1 MSSRCGCTPTTSARS
16 SAGAG
21 APPGRCAPSSARWRR
36 VATSGSTC
44 WTPTRSADPMRV
56 IVGRAGRPHG
66 IRGEV
71 VIGVRTDEPD
81 LRFAVGA
88 AVDVLSSPDV
98 ADDEADDEAADVA
111 GERLTVASKRWHS
124 GQLLVSFA
132 GITDRT
138 AASEL
143 TGSWLSVDS
152 SQLPDT
158 GDPDEFRDHELIG
171 LNVRTAGG
179 EPVGV
184 VTDVLHY
191 GQDLLVVRR
200 AEGDAEGEFL
210 VPFVK
215 AIVPEVDVAAGLVVI
230 DPPPGLLDPAEA
242 Q

>member
-1 MSSRCGCTPTTSARS
+1 
-16 SAGAG
+16 
-21 APPGRCAPSSARWRR
+21 
-36 VATSGSTC
+36 
-44 WTPTRSADPMRV
+44 MRIV
-56 IVGRAGRPHG
+56 VGRVGRPHG

-88 AVDVLSSPDV
+88 TVDARSSPDE
-98 ADDEADDEAADVA
+98 DGTE
-111 GERLTVASKRWHS
+111 GEPLRVASARWHS
-124 GQLLVSFA
+124 GQLLVAFA

-138 AASEL
+138 AAAEL

-152 SQLPDT
+152 SQLPEIP
-158 GDPDEFRDHELIG
+158 DPDEFRDHELIG
-171 LNVRTAGG
+171 LSVRTRAGD
-179 EPVGV
+179 PVGV

-200 AEGDAEGEFL
+200 ADDPGESL

-215 AIVPEVDVAAGLVVI
+215 AIVPEVDMRAGVVVI
-230 DPPPGLLDPAEA
+230 DPPPGLLDPAQA

>member
-1 MSSRCGCTPTTSARS
+1 
-16 SAGAG
+16 
-21 APPGRCAPSSARWRR
+21 
-36 VATSGSTC
+36 
-44 WTPTRSADPMRV
+44 MRIV
-56 IVGRAGRPHG
+56 VGRVGRPHG

-88 AVDVLSSPDV
+88 TVDARSSL
-98 ADDEADDEAADVA
+98 DDDSPGG
-111 GERLTVASKRWHS
+111 GEPLRVASARWHS
-124 GQLLVSFA
+124 GQLLVAFA

-138 AASEL
+138 AAAEL

-152 SQLPDT
+152 SQLPET

-171 LNVRTAGG
+171 LSVRTCAGD
-179 EPVGV
+179 PVGV

-200 AEGDAEGEFL
+200 ADDSGGECL
-210 VPFVK
+210 VPFVT
-215 AIVPEVDVAAGLVVI
+215 AIVPEIDVPAGVLVI
-230 DPPPGLLDPAEA
+230 DPPPGLLDPAQA

>member
-1 MSSRCGCTPTTSARS
+1 
-16 SAGAG
+16 
-21 APPGRCAPSSARWRR
+21 
-36 VATSGSTC
+36 
-44 WTPTRSADPMRV
+44 MRV

-88 AVDVLSSPDV
+88 AVDAASSPD
-98 ADDEADDEAADVA
+98 EADAVPDQ
-111 GERLTVASKRWHS
+111 RLTIASKRWHS

-179 EPVGV
+179 ELVGM

-200 AEGDAEGEFL
+200 AEGAAGGECL

-215 AIVPEVDVAAGLVVI
+215 AIVPEVDVAAGLLVI
-230 DPPPGLLDPAEA
+230 DPPPGLLDPAQA

>member
-1 MSSRCGCTPTTSARS
+1 
-16 SAGAG
+16 
-21 APPGRCAPSSARWRR
+21 
-36 VATSGSTC
+36 
-44 WTPTRSADPMRV
+44 MRL

-88 AVDVLSSPDV
+88 TLDARSTS
-98 ADDEADDEAADVA
+98 DDAGPENGAG
-111 GERLTVASKRWHS
+111 GERLTVASVRWHS
-124 GQLLVSFA
+124 GQLLVAFA

-138 AASEL
+138 AAAEL

-158 GDPDEFRDHELIG
+158 GDPDEFRDYELIG
-171 LNVRTAGG
+171 LSVRTCAGD
-179 EPVGV
+179 PVGV

-200 AEGDAEGEFL
+200 QDEPGGEAL
-210 VPFVK
+210 VPFVR
-215 AIVPEVDVAAGLVVI
+215 AIVPEVDLRAGVVVI
-230 DPPPGLLDPAEA
+230 DPPPGLLDHA
-242 Q
+242 QTE

>member
-1 MSSRCGCTPTTSARS
+1 
-16 SAGAG
+16 
-21 APPGRCAPSSARWRR
+21 
-36 VATSGSTC
+36 
-44 WTPTRSADPMRV
+44 MRV
-56 IVGRAGRPHG
+56 IIGRAGRPHG

-88 AVDVLSSPDV
+88 AMEVLSSLDEK
-98 ADDEADDEAADVA
+98 ADTP
-111 GERLTVASKRWHS
+111 GQRLTVASTRWHS
-124 GQLLVSFA
+124 GQLLVLFA

-200 AEGDAEGEFL
+200 AEGEFM

-215 AIVPEVDVAAGLVVI
+215 AMVPEVDVQAGLVVI

>member
-1 MSSRCGCTPTTSARS
+1 
-16 SAGAG
+16 
-21 APPGRCAPSSARWRR
+21 
-36 VATSGSTC
+36 
-44 WTPTRSADPMRV
+44 MRV
-56 IVGRAGRPHG
+56 VVGRVGRPHG

-88 AVDVLSSPDV
+88 TVDAWSTPD
-98 ADDEADDEAADVA
+98 DD
-111 GERLTVASKRWHS
+111 GGGGRLTVASARWHS
-124 GQLLVSFA
+124 GQLLVAFA

-138 AASEL
+138 AAAEL

-152 SQLPDT
+152 SQLPDI

-171 LNVRTAGG
+171 LSVRTCAGD
-179 EPVGV
+179 PVGV

-200 AEGDAEGEFL
+200 QDEPGGETL

-215 AIVPEVDVAAGLVVI
+215 AMVPEVDLSAGVVVI
-230 DPPPGLLDPAEA
+230 DPPPGLLDPTQA

>member
-1 MSSRCGCTPTTSARS
+1 
-16 SAGAG
+16 
-21 APPGRCAPSSARWRR
+21 
-36 VATSGSTC
+36 
-44 WTPTRSADPMRV
+44 MRV

-88 AVDVLSSPDV
+88 VVDVSTDPDKT
-98 ADDEADDEAADVA
+98 D
-111 GERLTVASKRWHS
+111 GERLTVASARWHS
-124 GQLLVSFA
+124 GQLLVAFA
-132 GITDRT
+132 GIADRT

-171 LNVRTAGG
+171 LNVRTSGG

-200 AEGDAEGEFL
+200 TEGECL

-215 AIVPEVDVAAGLVVI
+215 EIVPEVDIQAGLVVI

>member
-1 MSSRCGCTPTTSARS
+1 
-16 SAGAG
+16 
-21 APPGRCAPSSARWRR
+21 
-36 VATSGSTC
+36 
-44 WTPTRSADPMRV
+44 MRV

-88 AVDVLSSPDV
+88 VVDAVPS
-98 ADDEADDEAADVA
+98 ADEAGD
-111 GERLTVASKRWHS
+111 GPGQRLTIASKRWHS
-124 GQLLVSFA
+124 GQLLVLFA

-138 AASEL
+138 VASEL

-200 AEGDAEGEFL
+200 ADGGADGECL

-215 AIVPEVDVAAGLVVI
+215 AIVPEIDRAAGLIVI

>member
-1 MSSRCGCTPTTSARS
+1 
-16 SAGAG
+16 
-21 APPGRCAPSSARWRR
+21 
-36 VATSGSTC
+36 
-44 WTPTRSADPMRV
+44 MRV
-56 IVGRAGRPHG
+56 IVGRVGRPHG

-88 AVDVLSSPDV
+88 AVEAVPSPD
-98 ADDEADDEAADVA
+98 EAA
-111 GERLTVASKRWHS
+111 GERLTVASARWHS
-124 GQLLVSFA
+124 GQLLVAFA

-138 AASEL
+138 AASGL

-152 SQLPDT
+152 SQLPGT
-158 GDPDEFRDHELIG
+158 ADPDEFRDHELIG
-171 LNVRTAGG
+171 LDVRTVGG

-191 GQDLLVVRR
+191 GQDLLVVR
-200 AEGDAEGEFL
+200 GAEGECL

-215 AIVPEVDVAAGLVVI
+215 EIVPEVDVRAGLVVI

>member
-1 MSSRCGCTPTTSARS
+1 
-16 SAGAG
+16 
-21 APPGRCAPSSARWRR
+21 
-36 VATSGSTC
+36 
-44 WTPTRSADPMRV
+44 MRV
-56 IVGRAGRPHG
+56 IVGRIGRPHG

-88 AVDVLSSPDV
+88 TLHVRRSGDVDDPT
-98 ADDEADDEAADVA
+98 ADGAE
-111 GERLTVASKRWHS
+111 LTVASARWHS
-124 GQLLVSFA
+124 GQLLVAFA
-132 GITDRT
+132 GISDRT
-138 AASEL
+138 AAGEL

-152 SQLPDT
+152 SQLPELP
-158 GDPDEFRDHELIG
+158 DPDEFRDHELIG
-171 LNVRTAGG
+171 LSVRTAAGD
-179 EPVGV
+179 PVGV

-200 AEGDAEGEFL
+200 ADGECL

-215 AIVPEVDVAAGLVVI
+215 AIVPEVDVQSGLLVI